1 MPIRPSFLSKTLPPP
16 LLPHTIERIDVFQRL
31 DGAGDALLTVITAP
45 AGFGKSTVVASW
57 IDFRALDA
65 AWISCDEDDQS
76 DVRFL
81 AVIVEAIRRKRP
93 DAFAETYERLNDDVL
108 PEFADLAATF
118 VNEAYE
124 IQESLMVVLDDHHLV
139 PADTL
144 RDVFGALMNGAPTGL
159 HIIAIG
165 RTDPPLPLARLRT
178 RGLLVELRSVDLQFG
193 LDDVRTVVE
202 RMTNRRLDDHHVS
215 VLRERTE
222 GWPAGVSLAALSL
235 RRHKDVDALLRD
247 FAGADAFVL
256 DYLLEEVLNDVPV
269 DLRILLSKL
278 ALVEVFD
285 AELCT
290 VLSGVDGV
298 NGREQLDELSRRS
311 LFVLPLSEV
320 SSWYRFY
327 GLFAEA
333 VRSRLPLS
341 VGEAD
346 VVRRHAA
353 LRYIEAGQIPA
364 ALRMVQKMNDVN
376 ARIAVLEHSWTDVDD
391 DSMVVT
397 IGAIVDALPEDV
409 IAKHPRLLYLQ
420 ALSASNT
427 MNLERL
433 AVHVERLNAAL
444 PREHDD
450 VARRYLRAYVE
461 YFTGALE
468 MARGRFMSA
477 SEWFRTSM
485 EAFRSLSTSDATR
498 AGIRTSSLETSL
510 ISAHS
515 MYSRSL
521 ITLTDV
527 DGAVGVLRY
536 VVDRYIAR
544 QRFQD
549 LASVQQDIGNVHIIR
564 GDVER
569 ARRASADAYVAA
581 AASGAAV
588 PQAERIAHV
597 TLDGRIAFEA
607 GDFDTALECCKSAYQ
622 VFDERPGL
630 GILSLINAIQ
640 TDHRIRVLRHEWD
653 EATRLINIVRG
664 EEHGML
670 AVHVRNKRRVMESG
684 MALAR
689 GDTEAVK
696 LWVEECREQGYEH
709 WEQES
714 EAQFARLGAIIQFII
729 ASIRCGEGN
738 RVASLTEAAKH
749 HAMAM
754 NLYRQIGEFHVITW
768 LDAVLKGA
776 EGAARAAIREAV
788 TIMRLYGTLSPSY
801 HLVEI
806 AEVAGPW
813 LDGVRADDHSEGTTN
828 VLDTID
834 RVVLRRE
841 APFAPFPQQKR
852 PAPATD
858 VFEVLTER
866 ELDTL
871 RHLVMGL
878 SNQRIADRM
887 FVSLATVKTHLYNI
901 YQKLNVTSRAEA
913 IVTARDAGLLP

>member
-1 MPIRPSFLSKTLPPP
+1 MPIRPSLLSKTQPPP

-31 DGAGDALLTVITAP
+31 DAAVEALLTVVTAP

-57 IDFRALDA
+57 IEFRALDA
-65 AWISCDEDDQS
+65 AWVSCDEDDQR

-81 AVIVEAIRRKRP
+81 AVIVEAVRRKRP
-93 DAFAETYERLNDDVL
+93 EAFAETYERLNDDVL
-108 PEFADLAATF
+108 PEFADLTATF

-124 IQESLMVVLDDHHLV
+124 IQESLIVVLDDHHQV

-144 RDVFGALMNGAPTGL
+144 RDVFGALMNGSPTGL

-165 RTDPPLPLARLRT
+165 RTDPPLPLARLRA
-178 RGLLVELRSVDLQFG
+178 RGLLVELRSVDLLFG

-202 RMTNRRLDDHHVS
+202 RTSGITLENDHVV

-235 RRHKDVDALLRD
+235 RRHKDVDAFLRD

-256 DYLLEEVLNDVPV
+256 DYLLEEVLNDVPD
-269 DLRILLSKL
+269 DLRMLLSKL

-285 AELCT
+285 ADLCAI
-290 VLSGVDGV
+290 LAEADGKP
-298 NGREQLDELSRRS
+298 GSDQLVELSRRS
-311 LFVLPLSEV
+311 LFVVPLSET

-333 VRSRLPLS
+333 VRTRLPLPVS
-341 VGEAD
+341 EAD
-346 VVRRHAA
+346 DVRRHAA
-353 LRYIEAGQIPA
+353 LRCIEAGQIPA
-364 ALRMVQKMNDVN
+364 ALRMVQRMSDVESK
-376 ARIAVLEHSWTDVDD
+376 ITVLEYSWTAVDD
-391 DSMVVT
+391 DATVVN
-397 IGAIVDALPEDV
+397 IGVLVDTLPDDVVAL
-409 IAKHPRLLYLQ
+409 HPRLLYLQ
-420 ALSASNT
+420 SLSASNT

-433 AVHVERLNAAL
+433 AIHVERLEAAL
-444 PREHDD
+444 PRERDD
-450 VARRYLRAYVE
+450 VARRYLRAHVE
-461 YFTGALE
+461 FFTGALE
-468 MARGRFMSA
+468 MARGRFISA
-477 SEWFRTSM
+477 SDSFRNSVET
-485 EAFRSLSTSDATR
+485 FRSLTASEATA
-498 AGIRTSSLETSL
+498 AGIRTASLETSV
-510 ISAHS
+510 IAAHA

-521 ITLTDV
+521 VTLTDV
-527 DGAVGVLRY
+527 DGAIGVLRF

-549 LASVQQDIGNVHIIR
+549 LASVQRDIGNVHIIR

-569 ARRASADAYVAA
+569 ARRASADSYVAV
-581 AASGAAV
+581 AASGATV
-588 PQAERIAHV
+588 PQSERIAHV
-597 TLDGRIAFEA
+597 TLDGRIAFES
-607 GDFDTALECCKSAYQ
+607 GDFDTALDCCRRAYRI
-622 VFDERPGL
+622 FDERPGL
-630 GILSLINAIQ
+630 GILYLINAIQ

-653 EATRLINIVRG
+653 EAIRLIDIVRG

-670 AVHVRNKRRVMESG
+670 AAPVRNKRRVMESG
-684 MALAR
+684 MAMAR
-689 GDTEAVK
+689 GDTAAVK
-696 LWVEECREQGYEH
+696 KWVEECREQGYEH

-714 EAQFARLGAIIQFII
+714 EAQFARLGAVIQFII
-729 ASIRCGEGN
+729 ASIRCGDGN
-738 RVASLTEAAKH
+738 RVVELTAAAKQ
-749 HAMAM
+749 HATAM
-754 NLYRQIGEFHVITW
+754 NLHRQIGEFHVITW
-768 LDAVLKGA
+768 LDAVMKGA
-776 EGAARAAIREAV
+776 EGAARTAIREAV

-801 HLVEI
+801 HLTEI

-813 LDGVRADDHSEGTTN
+813 LDDIRSEDPSEGTTS
-828 VLDTID
+828 VLDAIE

-841 APFAPFPQQKR
+841 APFAPFTHQRQTT
-852 PAPATD
+852 PATN

-913 IVTARDAGLLP
+913 IVTARDAGLHP